1 METIPPSPDTPQEDE
16 QLRHW
21 ESRPVRNPLI
31 RDMMARFR
39 AGAQVDELRR
49 ERRPRVVLVEWHGS
63 ARLLN
68 REAFNDWLY
77 SDDA

>member
-1 METIPPSPDTPQEDE
+1 M
-16 QLRHW
+16 
-21 ESRPVRNPLI
+21 RNPLI